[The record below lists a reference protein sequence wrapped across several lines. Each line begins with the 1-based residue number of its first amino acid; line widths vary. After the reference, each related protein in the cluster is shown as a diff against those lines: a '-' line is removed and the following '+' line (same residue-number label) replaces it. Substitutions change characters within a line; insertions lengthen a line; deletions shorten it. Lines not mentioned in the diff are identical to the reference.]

1 VPSGILTVPELE
13 SASPPLELVLSLLP
27 ALVPAALVSVFGAAS
42 AAMGSL
48 SGSRRAALRET
59 LEGKSRAALERYIE
73 HGPNLESRWLVM
85 RVLGISIS
93 AALVVLRFGAH
104 FGSWAPAVAG
114 LVAVLAYG
122 VPAEIL
128 KGVALRAPERSA
140 VLLSRLLRPIDL
152 LAAPFA
158 APMALVGRLVGR
170 KVVTQPLTI
179 PPPRVTETEV
189 GILVNAGELDGTLD
203 HEQSEMI
210 RNVLEFRDL
219 TAGEAMVPRTRVT
232 VIDVNTPPHE
242 LLLRILDSGHS
253 RYPVYRDRVDNV
265 IGVLHAKDLLEY
277 AASHEKL
284 ATLDLENILRRP
296 VAFVPET
303 QTASNVLRDM
313 RAGRHHLAIV
323 IDEFGGMSGIVTLED
338 LVEEIVGDIQDEHDV
353 EEPGIVDLEDGRFL
367 VDASVPIAE
376 LSRHLGEEFPE
387 DPDYNTV
394 GGFLMA
400 RLGRIPAAGA
410 KLSARGFVFRVKSA
424 DERRVSKVEIERG
437 GKSDSE
443 SPSKTTRV
451 SAA

>member
-1 VPSGILTVPELE
+1 LE
-13 SASPPLELVLSLLP
+13 SAAPPLALFTALLP

-48 SGSRRAALRET
+48 SVARRAALRET
-59 LEGKSRAALERYIE
+59 LEGASQRALDRYIE
-73 HGPNLESRWLVM
+73 AAPNIESRWLVL

-93 AALVVLRFGAH
+93 AALFAEGLGDHFGA
-104 FGSWAPAVAG
+104 WAPVLAG
-114 LVAVLAYG
+114 LVPVLAYG

-140 VLLSRLLRPIDL
+140 VLLTRLLRPVDL

-158 APMALVGRLVGR
+158 APMALVGRIVGR
-170 KVVTQPLTI
+170 KVVTKSHTI

-189 GILVNAGELDGTLD
+189 EILVNEGERDGTLD
-203 HEQSEMI
+203 HDQSEMI

-232 VIDVNTPPHE
+232 AIDATTAADE
-242 LLLRILDSGHS
+242 LLVKIRESGHS
-253 RYPVYRDRVDNV
+253 RYPVYRERIDNV
-265 IGVLHAKDLLEY
+265 IGILHAKDLLDWT
-277 AASHEKL
+277 ASHEKL
-284 ATLDLENILRRP
+284 AALELETILRRP

-323 IDEFGGMSGIVTLED
+323 IDEFGSMSGIVTLED
-338 LVEEIVGDIQDEHDV
+338 LVEEIVGDIQDEHDSD
-353 EEPGIVDLEDGRFL
+353 EPGIVELENGRIL

-376 LSRHLGEEFPE
+376 LNRHLGEEFPE
-387 DPDYNTV
+387 DGDYNTV

-400 RLGRIPAAGA
+400 RLGRVPAAGA
-410 KLSARGFVFRVKSA
+410 KLTARGFVFRVKSA
-424 DERRVSKVEIERG
+424 DERRVSKVEIEKSTR
-437 GKSDSE
+437 SDSE